1 MTMEFIKPKGMEV
14 LTFEDDEGDLD
25 YVLQYKDGDTL
36 RRIGLWFSTVE
47 EIILN
52 ELWTWYAQPS
62 TKEHMR
68 DAIRTLIV
76 EGYHDGMDA
85 TEYMTLLDADLAR
98 NRIKEEEEEEEEEDD
113 ND

>member
-1 MTMEFIKPKGMEV
+1 MTMVFVKPKDMEI

-36 RRIGLWFSTVE
+36 RRIGLWFSEVE
-47 EIILN
+47 EIMLN

-62 TKEHMR
+62 TREHMR

-76 EGYHDGMDA
+76 DGFHDGMDA

-98 NRIKEEEEEEEEEDD
+98 RRIEEEEDD

>member
-1 MTMEFIKPKGMEV
+1 MKEIFIKTSALEHDAV
-14 LTFEDDEGDLD
+14 TDEDGDLNHTIQFK
-25 YVLQYKDGDTL
+25 LGDTL
-36 RRIGLWFSTVE
+36 VRVNLGINTLE
-47 EIILN
+47 DIILS
-52 ELWTWYAQPS
+52 ELWVWYAEPS

-98 NRIKEEEEEEEEEDD
+98 NRIEEEGDD